1 MKKLLIALAITMTS
15 FSANAADLVT
25 KMSPHSVND
34 TMDKLVAAVEKAG
47 ATVFARVDHAKG
59 AMSIEAE
66 LAPNQ
71 VLIFG
76 NPKLGTPIMQQNP
89 AAGLDLPIRVV
100 VFQDGMGKTTVAY
113 HNPSRI
119 SDDHGVAGD
128 FKALT
133 MMGGALDKL
142 TGAATA
148 E

>member
-1 MKKLLIALAITMTS
+1 MKTLLLALAITMTS
-15 FSANAADLVT
+15 ISAQAADLVT
-25 KMSPHSVND
+25 KMSPHSVSD
-34 TMDKLVAAVEKAG
+34 TMDKLVAAVEGAG

-100 VFQDGMGKTTVAY
+100 VFQDADGKTNVAY
-113 HNPSRI
+113 YNPSRI
-119 SDDHGVAGD
+119 SEDHGIAGD
-128 FKALT
+128 FKSLT
-133 MMGGALDKL
+133 MMSGAVDKL

>member
-15 FSANAADLVT
+15 FTANAADLVT
-25 KMSPHSVND
+25 KTSPHSVND
-34 TMDKLVAAVEKAG
+34 TMDKLVAAVEGAG

-59 AMSIEAE
+59 AMSIDAE

-71 VLIFG
+71 MLVFG

-100 VFQDGMGKTTVAY
+100 VFQDNNGQTHVTY
-113 HNPSRI
+113 HNPSQI
-119 SDDHGVAGD
+119 AEDYGIPAD
-128 FKALT
+128 FKALQ

>member
-1 MKKLLIALAITMTS
+1 MKKLLLALAITMTS
-15 FSANAADLVT
+15 FTAQASDLVT
-25 KMSPHSVND
+25 KISPHSVND
-34 TMDKLVAAVEKAG
+34 TMDRLVAAVEKAG

-59 AMSIEAE
+59 AMSIDAE

-71 VLIFG
+71 MLVFG

-100 VFQDGMGKTTVAY
+100 VFQDTDGKTNVAY

-119 SDDHGVAGD
+119 ADDHGLPAD
-128 FKALT
+128 FKALQ
-133 MMGGALDKL
+133 MMGGAVDKL